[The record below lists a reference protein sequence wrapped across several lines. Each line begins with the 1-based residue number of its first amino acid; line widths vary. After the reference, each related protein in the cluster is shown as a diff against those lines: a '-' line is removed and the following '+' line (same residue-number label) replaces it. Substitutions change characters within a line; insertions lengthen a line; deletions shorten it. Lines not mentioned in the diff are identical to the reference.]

1 MPTILCYGDS
11 NTWGAV
17 PNKSR
22 RYTAKERWPALLN
35 DLLAHSFSGSIEII
49 EAGQPG
55 RTTVH
60 DDPFEGEKNGLK
72 YLRPCL
78 ESHLPDVVVVMLG
91 TNDLKSRFSLTP
103 YDVGLGIT
111 RLVSEIFSFTHMA
124 KPRSPKVL
132 LVSPPPIFEVGYF
145 ADMFAGG
152 AEKSQQLAQ
161 VYQHCAK
168 QLNCA
173 FFDAGTVVESCR
185 KEGIHWKVD
194 QHKKLA
200 KALAVEIKTLANS
213 GQAY

>member
-22 RYTAKERWPALLN
+22 RYNNKERWPALLSG
-35 DLLAHSFSGSIEII
+35 LLDDDFEVI

-91 TNDLKSRFSLTP
+91 TNDLKSRFSLTA
-103 YDVGLGIT
+103 YDIGLGVT
-111 RLVSEIFSFTHMA
+111 KLVNDILLFNHMA
-124 KPRSPKVL
+124 KLRAPKVL
-132 LVSPPPIFEVGYF
+132 LVAPPPILEVGYL

-152 AEKSQQLAQ
+152 AEKSQQLADI
-161 VYQHCAK
+161 YQACAV

-173 FFDAGTVVESCR
+173 YFDAGTVVEPCR
-185 KEGIHWKVD
+185 KEGVHWKVE
-194 QHKKLA
+194 QHRKLA
-200 KALAVEIKTLANS
+200 KVLSFEIQLLTIS
-213 GQAY
+213 D

>member
-22 RYTAKERWPALLN
+22 RYNNKERWPALLSN
-35 DLLAHSFSGSIEII
+35 LLDGDFEII

-60 DDPFEGEKNGLK
+60 DDPFEDEKNGLK
-72 YLRPCL
+72 YLLPCL

-91 TNDLKSRFSLTP
+91 TNDLKSRFSLTA
-103 YDVGLGIT
+103 YDVGQGVT
-111 RLVSEIFSFTHMA
+111 KLVRDILSFNHMA
-124 KPRSPKVL
+124 KPRSPKVIL
-132 LVSPPPIFEVGYF
+132 ISPPPIFEVGHL

-152 AEKSQQLAQ
+152 AEKSQQLAAI
-161 VYQHCAK
+161 YQSCAL

-173 FFDAGTVVESCR
+173 FFDAGTVVEACL
-185 KEGIHWKVD
+185 KEGFHWKVE
-194 QHKKLA
+194 QHRKLA
-200 KALAVEIKTLANS
+200 KALAVEIQSLVMT
-213 GQAY
+213 G